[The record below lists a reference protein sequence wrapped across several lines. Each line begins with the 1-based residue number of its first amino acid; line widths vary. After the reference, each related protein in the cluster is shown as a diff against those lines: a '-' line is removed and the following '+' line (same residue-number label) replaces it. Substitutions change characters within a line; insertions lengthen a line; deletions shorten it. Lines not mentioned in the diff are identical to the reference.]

1 MGRPRSERLDICA
14 PLLSLEKDLRGAGKR
29 PTEAEIAKA
38 AGLPVHSYRGFKNG
52 VPSKR
57 KSPTLAHLI
66 SLARYFGVPP
76 ETFFCGNDD
85 PLTWRR
91 RGVRWKLSGGA
102 AGERERALRVAAL
115 RTLCGDSP
123 DEIADR
129 IERLMARRSVPA
141 RRPTEADIRRMARG
155 GLALGLVE
163 FDLSEGR
170 DELLDAPL
178 ATALAEA
185 LRAVLPQDVPVPEI
199 RVVRNMAHSDFRC
212 DPIAP
217 FFVTYEG
224 HALVADFLTR
234 NPSAYT
240 LGIAG
245 GLHVATF
252 ARSIGAR
259 TSPFPD
265 LPGSDKRFT
274 LVPLTLEPFSE
285 HRFELADALV
295 AAMGAKAGYLLG
307 SARLEAPTLKPFG
320 YLIDGEVEPQA
331 IDVAA
336 GLRRHY
342 SQLDVAIFGCGDK
355 QDDGWIQHTLKD
367 LGIDLETTPATD
379 VCLNMLSET
388 GEPVPLPCGKGQ
400 RKLLGV
406 GLRDLRGL
414 ARSETKL
421 SLLLTS
427 GAAKG
432 ESLLPVAL
440 AGCTNAI
447 VCDQAAARVA
457 LDAARKRRGRARAGG
472 GRRGT

>member
-1 MGRPRSERLDICA
+1 MGRPHSERLDICE
-14 PLLSLEKDLRGAGKR
+14 PLLSLEQDLRGGGKT
-29 PTEAEIAKA
+29 PTDAEIAGG
-38 AGLPVHSYRGFKNG
+38 AGIPIATYRGFKIAI
-52 VPSKR
+52 PRKR
-57 KSPTLAHLI
+57 HSPTLGHLI
-66 SLARYFGVPP
+66 SLARYFGVPL
-76 ETFFCGNDD
+76 EIFFCGNDD
-85 PLTWRR
+85 PLTWLR

-102 AGERERALRVAAL
+102 TGEPERALRVAAL

-170 DELLDAPL
+170 DELVDGPL

-199 RVVRNMAHSDFRC
+199 CVVRNMAHRDFRC

-217 FFVTYEG
+217 FFVTYKA

-234 NPSAYT
+234 NPNAYT

-274 LVPLTLEPFSE
+274 LVPLTLEPFFE

-320 YLIDGEVEPQA
+320 YLFDGAAEPRPLDA
-331 IDVAA
+331 AA

-388 GEPVPLPCGKGQ
+388 GELVPLPCGKGQ
-400 RKLLGV
+400 RELLGV

-440 AGCTNAI
+440 ARCTNAI

-457 LDAARKRRGRARAGG
+457 LDAARKRQGQGRARS